1 MDRDSKTNQPP
12 RPHFWMWGDPTTV
25 RNPIREQWEA
35 TQRAKVEK
43 RTKANYAF
51 YQKHGRWPW
60 EEVTA

>member
-1 MDRDSKTNQPP
+1 
-12 RPHFWMWGDPTTV
+12 MWGDPTTV

-35 TQRAKVEK
+35 TQRAKAEK